1 MVIRGD
7 SELGS
12 LLTLLVL
19 FGGFVGMLER
29 VNTIARGGRSSCTNG
44 PCCAFCSARL
54 RSIGSRAPYF
64 TAMARNVRSSCCS
77 ASPIH
82 SRMVSRSFEAMS

>member
-7 SELGS
+7 SELGA

-29 VNTIARGGRSSCTNG
+29 VNTIARGAEIVLHKRTM
-44 PCCAFCSARL
+44 L
-54 RSIGSRAPYF
+54 R
-64 TAMARNVRSSCCS
+64 VL
-77 ASPIH
+77 
-82 SRMVSRSFEAMS
+82 

>member
-7 SELGS
+7 SELGA

-29 VNTIARGGRSSCTNG
+29 VNTIARGSGDRPAQTNHVARSV
-44 PCCAFCSARL
+44 AH
-54 RSIGSRAPYF
+54 
-64 TAMARNVRSSCCS
+64 V
-77 ASPIH
+77 
-82 SRMVSRSFEAMS
+82 